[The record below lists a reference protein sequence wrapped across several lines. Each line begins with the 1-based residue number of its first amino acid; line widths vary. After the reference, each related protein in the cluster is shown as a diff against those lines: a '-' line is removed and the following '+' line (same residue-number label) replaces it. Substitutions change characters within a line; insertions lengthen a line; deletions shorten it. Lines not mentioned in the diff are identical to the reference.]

1 MDYILIAL
9 FTTLILTKIL
19 VYLLNEL
26 EIINYPSSDVVRH
39 IKEESSIIKTFEEHK
54 FSIFDAVLI
63 DKYFKTHYKQNFFNY
78 CEIILIRK
86 NSITDRL
93 TYIFY
98 FPSKNERLVI
108 TIRNSTIKSTHQ
120 NLELHKVI
128 ISKEI
133 THILPP
139 TVHDQL
145 ISIKN
150 ERFSEVSN
158 ITWSQSYVS
167 WEAYADSNNVNIKH
181 GKIIQIWFYNRDT
194 NECESISI

>member
-1 MDYILIAL
+1 MNYTLVAI
-9 FTTLILTKIL
+9 FTTFILTRIL
-19 VYLLNEL
+19 MYLLNKL
-26 EIINYPSSDVVRH
+26 EIINYPSSVVVFH
-39 IKEESSIIKTFEEHK
+39 IKEESSIIKTFEEHRL
-54 FSIFDAVLI
+54 SIFDAILI
-63 DKYFKTHYKQNFFNY
+63 DKYFKTHYKQNFFNH

-86 NSITDRL
+86 NRITDRL

-128 ISKEI
+128 ISKKI
-133 THILPP
+133 THILPS

-150 ERFSEVSN
+150 VHFSEVSN

-194 NECESISI
+194 DECESISI